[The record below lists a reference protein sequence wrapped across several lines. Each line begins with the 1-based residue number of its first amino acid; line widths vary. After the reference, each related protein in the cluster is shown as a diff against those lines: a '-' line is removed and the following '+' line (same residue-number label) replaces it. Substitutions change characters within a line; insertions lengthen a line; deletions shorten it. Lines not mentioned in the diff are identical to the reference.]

1 MGNIFKDEG
10 KQNCN
15 ETHAQFQ
22 KFLELLSMA
31 KNLMKDE
38 DVGLTFVMHATFLLE
53 IFHFHKKSILTL

>member
-1 MGNIFKDEG
+1 MGNIVKDEG

-22 KFLELLSMA
+22 KFFEQLSMA

-38 DVGLTFVMHATFLLE
+38 DARV
-53 IFHFHKKSILTL
+53 TLM